1 MKTLVIHPED
11 SSTWFLKRVYE
22 NIEDVTVVTGNV
34 SKNEVRS
41 MVRDHDRIMMMGH
54 GSPGGL
60 FSVGNFP
67 SVTGNGYIIDESFVE
82 LLSTKKDSVY
92 IWCNADQFVDR
103 FELKGFYT
111 GMFISEVGEAY
122 YCGLP
127 GTKQPEVDESNFGF
141 VDLMGEKI
149 DEYFL
154 KEILLDKKCLNYLI
168 KIRKLLLWYK
178 KQIENYIDNKN
189 IKEIKDIYMFLNKI

>member
-11 SSTWFLKRVYE
+11 SSTWFLNRVYE
-22 NIEDVTVVTGNV
+22 NIENLTLVTGNV
-34 SKNEVRS
+34 SKEEVKS
-41 MVRDHDRIMMMGH
+41 MIRDHDRIMMMGH

-67 SVTGNGYIIDESFVE
+67 SVSNNGYIIDESFVE

-103 FELKGFYT
+103 FDLKGFYT

-127 GTKQPEVDESNFGF
+127 GTKQPEVDESNFKF
-141 VDLMGEKI
+141 VDLMGEHI
-149 DEYFL
+149 NNET
-154 KEILLDKKCLNYLI
+154 I
-168 KIRKLLLWYK
+168 KIHEKVKEEYGLLV
-178 KQIENYIDNKN
+178 EHNPVANYNHQRLYINS
-189 IKEIKDIYMFLNKI
+189 

>member
-11 SSTWFLKRVYE
+11 STTWFLKRVYE
-22 NIEDVTVVTGNV
+22 NIEDVTVVTGNL
-34 SKNEVRS
+34 SKNEVRN

-67 SVTGNGYIIDESFVE
+67 SVDGNGYIIDESFVE

-103 FELKGFYT
+103 FDLKGFYT

-141 VDLMGEKI
+141 VDLMGEYINNDSQKI
-149 DEYFL
+149 HEKV
-154 KEILLDKKCLNYLI
+154 KERYGLLVEHNPVADYNHQRLYLNL
-168 KIRKLLLWYK
+168 
-178 KQIENYIDNKN
+178 
-189 IKEIKDIYMFLNKI
+189 